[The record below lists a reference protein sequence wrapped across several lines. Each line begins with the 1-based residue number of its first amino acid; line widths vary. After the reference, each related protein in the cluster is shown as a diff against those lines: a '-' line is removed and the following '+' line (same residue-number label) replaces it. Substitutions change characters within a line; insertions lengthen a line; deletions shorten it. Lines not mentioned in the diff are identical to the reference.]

1 LLLLNPPSD
10 QFLARALFVCAACDA
25 HVVEEEKLNGSA
37 AVRQRLKAV
46 DSILS
51 ALDIAQDHSPRYDF
65 LVYNASVH
73 YWTVV
78 RPLLRPGASRF
89 LVPSMTRI
97 SDSLEALDD
106 QDKPWR
112 IVVLIAL
119 AQVK

>member
-1 LLLLNPPSD
+1 
-10 QFLARALFVCAACDA
+10 
-25 HVVEEEKLNGSA
+25 VEEERLNGSA

-119 AQVK
+119 AQAKIKKNNKNKSRLSVFSIQYIYMFSNT